1 MGLIKLNKLDFLKLV
16 PNREAKINAAP
27 QKKLPELNEYKANQI
42 AQALHPG
49 WQKMVVSKVEKISE
63 DASLFTLSLDADSS
77 QKTPAYFSAGQYLSL
92 LLKIENVT
100 TTRPYTICS
109 SPKEALNGVYKIL
122 VKRVPDGFASNYILD
137 NWKEGTKVT
146 CSEPLGTFTY
156 EPLRDAKNV
165 IGIAGGSGISVFY
178 SLAKAIAEG
187 TENCSLTLL
196 YGSKTEKD
204 IILKN
209 ELKELSKNCDK
220 IKIVHV
226 LSQEKKEGYENGF
239 ITADLIKNY
248 SPEGEYSI
256 FVCGPQAMYD
266 YEKEQIATLGLRR
279 KFVRYEL
286 SGIKNNAIDYPA
298 FPKEKEG
305 TYKLTVKYQGQEKTI
320 DCSSNQTILRTIEN
334 AGISVASQCRS
345 GICGWCHSKLV
356 SGEVF
361 IPKEHDGRR
370 LADAQFGYIHPCAS
384 FALSDLV
391 IEVPVINP

>member
-1 MGLIKLNKLDFLKLV
+1 MGLTKLNKLDFLKLV

-27 QKKLPELNEYKANQI
+27 EKKLPELKEYKANQI

-49 WQKMVVSKVEKISE
+49 WQKMVVSKVEKINE

-92 LLKIENVT
+92 QLKIGNVT

-109 SPKEALNGVYKIL
+109 SPKDALKGFYKIL
-122 VKRVPDGFASNYILD
+122 VKRVPDGFASNYILN
-137 NWKEGTKVT
+137 NWKESTKVN

-209 ELKELSKNCDK
+209 ELEELSKNCDK

-239 ITADLIKNY
+239 ITADLIKKY
-248 SPEGEYSI
+248 STEGEYSI

-266 YEKEQIATLGLRR
+266 YEKEQIATLCLRR

-286 SGIKNNAIDYPA
+286 SGIKNLATDYPA

-361 IPKEHDGRR
+361 IPQEHDGRR

-384 FALSDLV
+384 FPLSDLV